1 MKEYSKILYIIPG
14 IIIICYLSIGF
25 IPNLSAVDKIAPQ
38 WLAMTILNGISI
50 LFLLNNRKSFS
61 ISISNTLKSTMSI
74 TYIGFI
80 LWASLSYFYAI
91 NPTEVIVNITRQANV
106 LLMYLLMAIF
116 LFSFKQKI
124 EFVCWLVIIILGIE
138 VYAILIEAQNM
149 LNSEGIIKSAG
160 LKGVTANRN
169 ITAFSVAIKIPFVLF
184 LFELVKK
191 NVIKAILLAII
202 SLSFLCLSMIQSRAS
217 FIGVG
222 IIIVG
227 YLGIN
232 IFLFYKEKEK
242 YNLFKTGYVIFPLLL
257 AILVNQTYFSSRGA
271 DALSRAAT
279 ISLSTNDGSV
289 NQRLRYYEDVL
300 THIKSNPIFGVG
312 LGNWKLKSIEY
323 DAKDIQGY
331 VVPYHAH
338 SDFIQLGAELG
349 IIGFLLYLSI
359 FIWAIYYVNYI
370 IRYSNF
376 SKKEKVFLFLLL
388 VSLGVYSID
397 ANLNFPIARP
407 QVLVIWACIIALISG
422 YFQKS
427 RYYNSEKNFTSSNLN
442 KGFLIVGLAVI
453 IPSLYV
459 TNQVYKSLKGQMIL
473 LQDFNS
479 NQFNVPLNQVDN
491 IVPNMP
497 NITVTTIPINSV
509 KARYYL
515 KAKKYKKALSF
526 VNKGINA
533 NPFLFY
539 SEILKS
545 QIFEEQ
551 GILDSA
557 KYYAKKAF
565 QGLPNND
572 LHSSRYLNLIS
583 KTRDA
588 NELEE
593 AFELL
598 TMNNKALNWKNYLII
613 ASSFYPP
620 GDKKLVNKAEEA
632 RKIFNNDNEFEL
644 IYRQVL
650 LGQDKIQNASVV
662 SNKGLEYF
670 NKADYNKAA
679 LEFEKAILIN
689 PLEYSYFENAA
700 TSNYMQGNL
709 NKALEQINKVIDE
722 MNPLNGKSEYI
733 KALIFIRLGDQIGAC
748 PLLEISVNNGFSQ
761 ASSLLSQYCK

>member
-124 EFVCWLVIIILGIE
+124 EFFCWVVIIILGIE
-138 VYAILIEAQNM
+138 VYAGLIEAQNM

-191 NVIKAILLAII
+191 NVVKAILLVII

-232 IFLFYKEKEK
+232 IFLFFKERVK
-242 YNLFKTGYVIFPLLL
+242 YNLLKTGYVILPLLL

-279 ISLSTNDGSV
+279 ISISTNDGSV
-289 NQRLRYYEDVL
+289 NQRLRYYEDVF
-300 THIKSNPIFGVG
+300 THIKSNPVFGVG

-359 FIWAIYYVNYI
+359 FIWAIYYVYYI
-370 IRYSNF
+370 IGYSNF
-376 SKKEKVFLFLLL
+376 SKKEKVFL
-388 VSLGVYSID
+388 
-397 ANLNFPIARP
+397 
-407 QVLVIWACIIALISG
+407 
-422 YFQKS
+422 
-427 RYYNSEKNFTSSNLN
+427 
-442 KGFLIVGLAVI
+442 
-453 IPSLYV
+453 
-459 TNQVYKSLKGQMIL
+459 
-473 LQDFNS
+473 
-479 NQFNVPLNQVDN
+479 
-491 IVPNMP
+491 
-497 NITVTTIPINSV
+497 
-509 KARYYL
+509 
-515 KAKKYKKALSF
+515 
-526 VNKGINA
+526 
-533 NPFLFY
+533 
-539 SEILKS
+539 
-545 QIFEEQ
+545 
-551 GILDSA
+551 
-557 KYYAKKAF
+557 
-565 QGLPNND
+565 
-572 LHSSRYLNLIS
+572 
-583 KTRDA
+583 
-588 NELEE
+588 
-593 AFELL
+593 
-598 TMNNKALNWKNYLII
+598 
-613 ASSFYPP
+613 
-620 GDKKLVNKAEEA
+620 
-632 RKIFNNDNEFEL
+632 
-644 IYRQVL
+644 
-650 LGQDKIQNASVV
+650 
-662 SNKGLEYF
+662 
-670 NKADYNKAA
+670 
-679 LEFEKAILIN
+679 
-689 PLEYSYFENAA
+689 
-700 TSNYMQGNL
+700 
-709 NKALEQINKVIDE
+709 
-722 MNPLNGKSEYI
+722 
-733 KALIFIRLGDQIGAC
+733 
-748 PLLEISVNNGFSQ
+748 
-761 ASSLLSQYCK
+761 